1 MRQLPD
7 ILSEGL
13 LTSGSKNMTIHN
25 LFDAIQMA
33 WDNNGDPKALF
44 EIYKFI
50 KGYLE
55 KNYEG
60 IDKYREYDIGNDDI
74 EEIYNWMDLKLIACI
89 RERTDTVDSSKYAYI
104 LDLCTWSVS
113 KAARNVFRLEIITD
127 KRSGEFVE
135 GKAGNMF
142 TLKTGEYKFIGFL
155 VENADVVYD
164 LGLRVENNNKKLIDF
179 CKKNLI
185 DFYKKNLRTI

>member
-1 MRQLPD
+1 MKQLPD

-60 IDKYREYDIGNDDI
+60 IDKYCEYDLGDDDI
-74 EEIYNWMDLKLIACI
+74 EEIYNWMDLKLVACI
-89 RERTDTVDSSKYAYI
+89 KERTAPADYSRYEYI
-104 LDLCTWSVS
+104 LDICTWSPI
-113 KAARNVFRLEIITD
+113 KASRNAFRLRIITD
-127 KRSGEFVE
+127 RRSGEFVK
-135 GKAGNMF
+135 GNIFAMKA
-142 TLKTGEYKFIGFL
+142 GEYKFLGFM
-155 VENADVVYD
+155 VENADMVYD
-164 LGLRVENNNKKLIDF
+164 LGLRTKSDNKKLIDF
-179 CKKNLI
+179 CRKNLI
-185 DFYKKNLRTI
+185 DFRKLISTRRI